1 MLCRYSLLV
10 LLTAS
15 ALLLTQPVYA
25 QRVAVAPILQAGL
38 QTPYASF
45 PSLTDVPVCCSDFG
59 LGAGVGANVGL
70 EISADVHQ
78 SVSLSIRGMV
88 GGTRDVLWVNDQIG
102 WTLRRTSA
110 GNKVYPSFSTYVLD
124 IASFGLDVSA
134 LANAHLGATSPWSV
148 SLGVGVQSP
157 LSMKY
162 DQYENLDD
170 DAAQIL
176 SDSRLPQRDV
186 SSGDITSRT
195 SAHGRLIAGLRFDD
209 DNDKS
214 THLFY
219 DVTANLG
226 FEPVLESGGG
236 RLTAFSVR
244 ATVGVLFDLH
254 STTDTKAPEP
264 PREIVTQQEPPTVV
278 ASEPIAEVIEPEPP
292 VQSPPDT
299 EPAPAPAPEPA
310 PESVPTAT
318 PVPVAEKQPEPKRE
332 PEPAEELLTVKDPVL
347 VQLATAYQLLPYVFF
362 YPGSSSLTQSTYRT
376 DCSGNMQQRMEQLVD
391 TAMSSTSYTSKLY
404 AINDN
409 LLNVVGYR
417 MKNTFPN
424 ARLVIKGY
432 VNGRS
437 SDSVQGIAR
446 DRARAIATY
455 LQRCWSIE
463 QQRLRIESTDKMSPN
478 ACTYALR
485 DQLDIADAEEENTRC
500 ELVSPDESQLLD
512 PVVAVVRIPIDDL
525 IGQTYESVLHV
536 NTLSSYH
543 GSASDVLKMGSLPS
557 VAKLLNSRVI
567 GYTDRKGP
575 DNINQ
580 RISEQRARKAATL
593 LGNDTGRLT
602 VDWIGEGARGM
613 RAPYTNDTPLGRLL
627 NRCAEIR
634 RTWTVSRQ
642 P

>member
-1 MLCRYSLLV
+1 MLSRYSLSVILATSV
-10 LLTAS
+10 
-15 ALLLTQPVYA
+15 LLLTRPVYA
-25 QRVAVAPILQAGL
+25 QRVAVAPIVQAGL

-45 PSLTDVPVCCSDFG
+45 PSLTDAPVCCRNFGVGAG
-59 LGAGVGANVGL
+59 LGAHLGL
-70 EISADVHQ
+70 ELSADVHQ
-78 SVSLSIRGMV
+78 SASLSFRAMV
-88 GGTRDVLWVNDQIG
+88 GGSREVLWTNDQIG
-102 WTLRRTSA
+102 WTLRRTPA
-110 GNKVYPSFSTYVLD
+110 GNKVYPSYSTYVLD
-124 IASFGLDVSA
+124 IASFGFDVSM
-134 LANAHLGATSPWSV
+134 LANIQLSAISPWRLTV
-148 SLGVGVQSP
+148 GVGVQSP

-176 SDSRLPQRDV
+176 SDSRLPQRDI

-195 SAHGRLIAGLRFDD
+195 GANGRLIAGMRFDD
-209 DNDKS
+209 NHEKS
-214 THLFY
+214 SRMFY

-226 FEPVLESGGG
+226 FEPVIESGGG

-244 ATVGVLFDLH
+244 ATVGVFFDLNGA
-254 STTDTKAPEP
+254 SDSSAPEP
-264 PREIVTQQEPPTVV
+264 PQEIVTQQEAHVVIPEPVQPP
-278 ASEPIAEVIEPEPP
+278 PVIEL
-292 VQSPPDT
+292 
-299 EPAPAPAPEPA
+299 
-310 PESVPTAT
+310 VPT
-318 PVPVAEKQPEPKRE
+318 PVPEPTRE
-332 PEPAEELLTVKDPVL
+332 PEPTTEPEPSPVEELPTVKDPVV
-347 VQLATAYQLLPYVFF
+347 VQFATVYQLLPYVFF
-362 YPGSSSLTQSTYRT
+362 NPGSSRLTQSTYLK
-376 DCSGNMQQRMEQLVD
+376 DCSGGTQQQVEQLVD
-391 TAMSSTSYTSKLY
+391 TAMHSASYSAKHY

-409 LLNVVGYR
+409 LLNIVGYR

-424 ARLVIKGY
+424 AQLVIKGY

-437 SDSVQGIAR
+437 SDSLQGIAR

-455 LQRCWSIE
+455 LERCWSID
-463 QQRLRIESTDKMSPN
+463 QQRLRVEYIEQMSPN

-485 DQLDIADAEEENTRC
+485 DQVDVADAEEENTRC
-500 ELVSPDESQLLD
+500 ELASPDEPQLLK
-512 PVVAVVRIPIDDL
+512 PVVAIARIPAENI
-525 IGQTYESVLHV
+525 IGKTYESVLHV

-557 VAKLLNSRVI
+557 VAKLLNSMVI

-634 RTWTVSRQ
+634 RIWTVSRQ